1 MGRYVNPVIEPNR
14 TPVVRLYSVIIAL
27 KLGQPIKIERSISE
41 RSPVLLNQTC
51 DYQTPVCFV
60 RFFFLERFSSLIM
73 ITPEQFT
80 YQKMESEQT

>member
-14 TPVVRLYSVIIAL
+14 TPVVRLDSVIIAL
-27 KLGQPIKIERSISE
+27 SNVRSANGRQSYSIKRAITKLLF
-41 RSPVLLNQTC
+41 VLS
-51 DYQTPVCFV
+51 V
-60 RFFFLERFSSLIM
+60 FFFLERFSSLIM

>member
-14 TPVVRLYSVIIAL
+14 TPVVRLDSVIIAL
-27 KLGQPIKIERSISE
+27 KLEKIERSISE

>member
-14 TPVVRLYSVIIAL
+14 TPVVRLDSVIIAL
-27 KLGQPIKIERSISE
+27 KLEKIERSISE

-60 RFFFLERFSSLIM
+60 RFFFLNVFLA
-73 ITPEQFT
+73 
-80 YQKMESEQT
+80 

>member
-14 TPVVRLYSVIIAL
+14 TPVVRLDSVIIAL
-27 KLGQPIKIERSISE
+27 KLEKIERSISE

-73 ITPEQFT
+73 ITPGQFT

>member
-14 TPVVRLYSVIIAL
+14 TPVVRLDSVIIAL
-27 KLGQPIKIERSISE
+27 KLEKIERSISE

-60 RFFFLERFSSLIM
+60 RFFFS
-73 ITPEQFT
+73 
-80 YQKMESEQT
+80 

>member
-14 TPVVRLYSVIIAL
+14 TPVVRLDSVIIAL
-27 KLGQPIKIERSISE
+27 KLEKIERSISE

-60 RFFFLERFSSLIM
+60 RFVFLERFSSLIM